1 MNRILIVFFIYAIL
15 NLNFSLG
22 PDIEFDNVKYNY
34 GKVKVG
40 SLINH
45 TFNITNNGD
54 QPLVLLK
61 VVPSCGCSVASF
73 TKEPIKPGGK
83 GEITVKFNSKYKPVG
98 LNIKTFTV
106 FSNSKNNPHTIYL
119 KGELL

>member
-1 MNRILIVFFIYAIL
+1 MLRFIILLVACASLSLSFT
-15 NLNFSLG
+15 LG
-22 PDIEFDNVKYNY
+22 PDIEFDQLKYKY

-40 SLINH
+40 SLVNH
-45 TFNITNNGD
+45 TFYITNTGD
-54 QPLVLLK
+54 QPLVLIK
-61 VVPSCGCSVASF
+61 VVPSCGCGVASF

-83 GEITVKFNSKYKPVG
+83 GEIVVKFNSKYKPVG

-119 KGELL
+119 KGELY